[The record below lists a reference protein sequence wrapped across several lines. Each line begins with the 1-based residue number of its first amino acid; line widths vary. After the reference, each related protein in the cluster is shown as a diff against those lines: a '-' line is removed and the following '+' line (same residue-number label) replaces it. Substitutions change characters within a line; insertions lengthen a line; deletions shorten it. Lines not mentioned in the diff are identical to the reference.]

1 MTTKNPVIE
10 LKGIRKIY
18 RQDGGA
24 GTWALRGIDLTLASG
39 DFLAIMGAS
48 GSGKSTLMH
57 IIGLLD
63 SSFEGKYHLN
73 DQDVRK
79 LKGGKLSEIRGKE
92 IGFVFQQFNLL
103 PRTTVMQ
110 NVLMPTTYHP
120 GHDDETRALKMIKKV
135 GLIEKISSRT
145 NQLSGGQVQRV
156 AIARAIMMNPSIL
169 LADEPTGNLDS
180 STAKEIMGLL
190 AEINRQGTTIVLIT
204 HEEDIAAYA
213 KKIIRL
219 RDGRV
224 EGGKK

>member
-1 MTTKNPVIE
+1 MKNEPIITISHVSKVYSI
-10 LKGIRKIY
+10 GMVQTI
-18 RQDGGA
+18 
-24 GTWALRGIDLTLASG
+24 ALSDVSFTIGQGEYVSV
-39 DFLAIMGAS
+39 MGPS

-73 DQDVRK
+73 DQAVRK
-79 LKGGKLSEIRGKE
+79 LKGSKLSEIRGKE

-120 GHDDETRALKMIKKV
+120 GHDDEVRALKMIKKV

-156 AIARAIMMNPSIL
+156 AIARALMMNPSIL

-219 RDGRV
+219 RDGRI
-224 EGGKK
+224 ERDKK